1 MLDISIYKYRIYIY
15 VLCVSKSNKVVLF
28 LMYLKDL
35 MVLGFIYLKLYVDI
49 SKFYIINMSGCLE
62 LK

>member
-1 MLDISIYKYRIYIY
+1 MLDISIYKYRIHIH
-15 VLCVSKSNKVVLF
+15 VSCVSKSNKVVLS

-35 MVLGFIYLKLYVDI
+35 TVLGFTHLKLYVDT
-49 SKFYIINMSGCLE
+49 SKSYIINMSGCLE